1 MGRLPAQGNA
11 GHTGGS
17 SSSSRSTCTNRRA
30 DKSGNALEEAFGEWA
45 SWQGGELPLPA
56 ESVHRTEAV
65 EPVGAVALF
74 ETFRT
79 AEDLS
84 TILAAFAKLY
94 RLAVLAP
101 KVARGGGA
109 VSSSTY
115 LDNAEPRAE
124 HRAQLAAEPEGE
136 PQASQCL
143 PPWAASG
150 HAWRYAYEPIR
161 VLLAGHWKA
170 KQLWAKL
177 DARCGRPEYTASA
190 CAEGRLRG
198 KRIVVVGAGP
208 SGLRAA
214 IELRLLGAQVT
225 VLERRTSFTRLNRLH
240 LWHWCGEEL
249 KALGARCLE
258 PPPLDFGSDPDLL
271 HVGIAELQT
280 LLLKTALLLGVQV
293 LLGVS
298 YCGVKWVHRVSNHA
312 RGSWAVR
319 VHRGTSGPAKLDEA
333 DELLLGNVAVVV
345 GAGGLSCGVGQGIGM
360 ETVEVGSLRVEE
372 AIGLVCNFRASGQSD
387 RSLRSFA
394 LARQFYGKLFAR
406 LDVET
411 GAELENVV
419 YTRSKAS
426 HYFVMTPT
434 RRCLERCGVLK
445 DPLCKP
451 ALASHNLDR
460 SALNAFVRRIVAFP
474 FKEGEPTLPT
484 VLEKDKSELR
494 YADGGPQLFDFSRM
508 RRMAEGLAFVAPP
521 AKNQEGIEDDQEVV
535 SGDAPAEG
543 GEHPLLVVLAGD
555 ALVEPFWPEGLGV
568 VRGFF
573 GALDASWAALRWA
586 SGAPQTLVSAE
597 FAAAYGQLKSLG
609 AQSRRRVL
617 RDDEAGFGL
626 APSTRYRIV
635 GHPPDAM

>member
-1 MGRLPAQGNA
+1 
-11 GHTGGS
+11 
-17 SSSSRSTCTNRRA
+17 
-30 DKSGNALEEAFGEWA
+30 
-45 SWQGGELPLPA
+45 
-56 ESVHRTEAV
+56 
-65 EPVGAVALF
+65 
-74 ETFRT
+74 
-79 AEDLS
+79 
-84 TILAAFAKLY
+84 
-94 RLAVLAP
+94 
-101 KVARGGGA
+101 
-109 VSSSTY
+109 
-115 LDNAEPRAE
+115 
-124 HRAQLAAEPEGE
+124 
-136 PQASQCL
+136 
-143 PPWAASG
+143 
-150 HAWRYAYEPIR
+150 

-177 DARCGRPEYTASA
+177 DARCGRPEYAASA
-190 CAEGRLRG
+190 CSEGRLQG

-225 VLERRTSFTRLNRLH
+225 VLERRSSFTRLNRLH

-258 PPPLDFGSDPDLL
+258 PPPLDFGADPDLL
-271 HVGIAELQT
+271 HIGIAELQT

-293 LLGVS
+293 LLGAS
-298 YCGVKWVHRVSNHA
+298 YCGPKWIPRA
-312 RGSWAVR
+312 TGSPLGNWAVR
-319 VHRGTSGPAKLDEA
+319 VQHATSGAAMGDETDEA
-333 DELLLGNVAVVV
+333 LLGDVAIVV

-360 ETVEVGSLRVEE
+360 GSVEVGSLRAEE
-372 AIGLVCNFRASGQSD
+372 AIGLVCNFRGAGHSD

-394 LARQFYGKLFAR
+394 LARQFYGKLFTR
-406 LDVET
+406 LDAET

-460 SALNAFVRRIVAFP
+460 SALDAFVRRIVAFP
-474 FKEGEPTLPT
+474 FKGETTLPA
-484 VLEKDKSELR
+484 VLEKEKGELR

-521 AKNQEGIEDDQEVV
+521 GKNQERMQETMQDEAV
-535 SGDAPAEG
+535 SGDAVNAPAEG
-543 GEHPLLVVLAGD
+543 EYPLLVVLAGD

-586 SGAPQTLVSAE
+586 SGVPQTVVSAE

-617 RDDEAGFGL
+617 RDDEAGYSL
-626 APSTRYRIV
+626 APSSRYR
-635 GHPPDAM
+635 AF